1 MSNDIIK
8 GQFKTKT
15 KFIEFIG
22 GKGFIN
28 FISNEA
34 IIDGNQLSGL
44 EMDGI
49 RFKLTICD
57 DMSVNFDE
65 IDTNMTTESQRARL
79 VEIIEDKTISSYR
92 SRSVVHEL
100 DFVSVTKFKDKSV
113 PLYLAVEVEKPIDR
127 LSSMLNDT
135 LQATESALD
144 NLDSLINSWLDDDDF
159 LHDVTST
166 DENDKDFDDKPMEKP
181 IVDITKSME
190 DSFASMKE
198 EKLQE
203 LKKSKSKKEF
213 ELSSYENQLS
223 TLGKNI
229 ETTKTDIKLLED
241 RIDDLQPIEP
251 PTGYYFFVSER
262 QNETITLD
270 ESTEK
275 IIRDKVSKVKSINL
289 DNFMKLFTDG
299 EFHIKLGEK
308 KDDGFENLEDY
319 TKLPD
324 EILAKLN
331 QLNLSIDKDKF
342 VYNGELIWSQI
353 VNKLIKLGF
362 EENADFNKLCG
373 SNSYQSNTESKEE
386 VKTKK
391 TKF

>member
-166 DENDKDFDDKPMEKP
+166 DESDKDFDDKPMEKP

-289 DNFMKLFTDG
+289 DNFM
-299 EFHIKLGEK
+299 
-308 KDDGFENLEDY
+308 
-319 TKLPD
+319 
-324 EILAKLN
+324 
-331 QLNLSIDKDKF
+331 
-342 VYNGELIWSQI
+342 
-353 VNKLIKLGF
+353 
-362 EENADFNKLCG
+362 
-373 SNSYQSNTESKEE
+373 
-386 VKTKK
+386 
-391 TKF
+391 